1 MKKTISIL
9 LSVILT
15 ISMLMTSAYAE
26 SGMSN
31 FKKTLT
37 YKTGLYTDV
46 SSSDWFSK
54 NVSDAYEY
62 NIMKGTSGNVFG
74 ASSNVKLSEVVT
86 IAARLHSIYTTGKA
100 YFSASTPWYQSY
112 VDYAAANGIIS
123 KNRFENLDLYATNPH
138 ISACTNYIG
147 QMF

>member
-54 NVSDAYEY
+54 NVSDAM
-62 NIMKGTSGNVFG
+62 NII
-74 ASSNVKLSEVVT
+74 L
-86 IAARLHSIYTTGKA
+86 
-100 YFSASTPWYQSY
+100 
-112 VDYAAANGIIS
+112 
-123 KNRFENLDLYATNPH
+123 
-138 ISACTNYIG
+138 
-147 QMF
+147 